1 MKICQVCKQE
11 IKDRFIAK
19 TGIYWHLIC
28 QYKEQEPASPSD
40 VISIVKQMRAK
51 QRAYF
56 QTRSKQV
63 LRESITLEREVD
75 ELLEFYKPCP
85 SCKRESFQDP
95 CFQFMFCDF
104 CSYCIHPSVTGG
116 VCDSCGEVGK

>member
-1 MKICQVCKQE
+1 MNTCHSCKQPVE
-11 IKDRFIAK
+11 TRFIAK
-19 TGIYWHLIC
+19 AGRYWHLECHEKDMTI
-28 QYKEQEPASPSD
+28 ASPSD
-40 VISIVKQMRAK
+40 VISIVKRMREK
-51 QRAYF
+51 QKQYF

-75 ELLEFYKPCP
+75 ELLESYKPCP
-85 SCKRESFQDP
+85 KCKRESFQDP

-104 CSYCIHPSVTGG
+104 CGYCIHPSVTGG